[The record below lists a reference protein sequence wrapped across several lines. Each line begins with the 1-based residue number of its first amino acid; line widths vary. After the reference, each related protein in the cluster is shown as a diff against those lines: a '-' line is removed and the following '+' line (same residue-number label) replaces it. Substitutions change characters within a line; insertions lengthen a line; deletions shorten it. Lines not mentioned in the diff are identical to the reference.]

1 MSSPGVGEGAVPS
14 GHHDQW
20 LKPAS
25 GRHTREPTGWLARMA
40 SKNPSQSFLSGS
52 SSHGG
57 PAAKAPYLSQR
68 GSVGP
73 TWAQRSLD
81 HLSSNFRP
89 GLYSPGELLVQRD
102 HMAATR
108 LLAAGGYRN
117 VAVAAVQSL
126 RESSSQG
133 ARPGARAMGAAQPG
147 RKLCGGAGGGQP
159 LLSRPVKPWPA
170 FLSLG
175 RWLWSTGEAGSKPPA
190 AAFSERK
197 KAPWLL
203 YRMRFQRLAMGWFR
217 LNENLRDTPEQ
228 GLADFLSNGP
238 DSKYFTL

>member
-1 MSSPGVGEGAVPS
+1 MMAILRLSLDRSYGCHQAAGSRQIPKCGCGCSSVTQGVQLPGG
-14 GHHDQW
+14 Q
-20 LKPAS
+20 
-25 GRHTREPTGWLARMA
+25 AR
-40 SKNPSQSFLSGS
+40 SKGDGS
-52 SSHGG
+52 STAW
-57 PAAKAPYLSQR
+57 PQA
-68 GSVGP
+68 
-73 TWAQRSLD
+73 
-81 HLSSNFRP
+81 
-89 GLYSPGELLVQRD
+89 
-102 HMAATR
+102 
-108 LLAAGGYRN
+108 
-117 VAVAAVQSL
+117 L
-126 RESSSQG
+126 R
-133 ARPGARAMGAAQPG
+133 
-147 RKLCGGAGGGQP
+147 GGGGVQP

>member
-25 GRHTREPTGWLARMA
+25 GRHTPEPTGWLARMA

-108 LLAAGGYRN
+108 LLAAGRHRN

-126 RESSSQG
+126 KESSSQG

-147 RKLCGGAGGGQP
+147 RKLCGGAAPALEAGQA
-159 LLSRPVKPWPA
+159 LA
-170 FLSLG
+170 CLSLP
-175 RWLWSTGEAGSKPPA
+175 GEVAVVHRRSREQAPSGSLLRAEESPMA
-190 AAFSERK
+190 SIQDALS
-197 KAPWLL
+197 KACE
-203 YRMRFQRLAMGWFR
+203 GWFR